1 MFNILRFTC
10 KESFTF
16 RGSAMAARPRGC
28 ADGASERRTVLPLLP
43 RGTDQHVQDAS
54 TLRAPRTWTTVG
66 CAKSPTSID
75 AQWASP
81 GIASRDRVQ
90 NVLVIA
96 ALRDST
102 QRRMLEDRMV
112 EALGAAGT
120 VPPPSPSPL
129 TLATPGCRRPG
140 SPATGYHRRRCD
152 VQGSSQPATSVKDGI
167 RCSAKLIQTPITPA
181 EITVVYGRPE
191 SPSPTSRPT
200 VASERLSRNGPAQTV
215 RYKYTLM
222 GINRR
227 DSRNLPPGG

>member
-28 ADGASERRTVLPLLP
+28 ADGASERRTVLPMLP

-66 CAKSPTSID
+66 CATSPTSID

-96 ALRDST
+96 ALRDSR

-140 SPATGYHRRRCD
+140 SPATRDRLPPPRLRCPRLEPTCNIGQRRDPVFGEVDPDPHHTGRDNCRLWPARITFADLPTHRRQRAAL
-152 VQGSSQPATSVKDGI
+152 PERTRADGALHI
-167 RCSAKLIQTPITPA
+167 HTDGNQSA
-181 EITVVYGRPE
+181 
-191 SPSPTSRPT
+191 
-200 VASERLSRNGPAQTV
+200 
-215 RYKYTLM
+215 
-222 GINRR
+222 
-227 DSRNLPPGG
+227 